1 VAAPSAAVPGT
12 DAPRRLER
20 IEALPSVV
28 VFAGEESFLADEG
41 VAAVTRAL
49 FPAGEP
55 AGAVVTLDA
64 TVPADAERVPSV
76 VEELATPSLFGE
88 GKLVVVR
95 RAEAIGGP
103 AAAVGPE
110 EADDGE
116 EAPEEPE
123 EVQDAAPAARG
134 GKAGGRRVNPIT
146 ALVKQA
152 CAASVPGSV
161 LVLVTRKP
169 ARGKGSVSTETLV
182 KAGALVFDA
191 RPLYDAPPPWARGG
205 SPYDTEAA
213 QWTSRRARARHGKAM
228 DLRAAQALVN
238 RLGAG
243 LAPLARSLE
252 TLASYVGDRP
262 SIVEEDVAATVGTS
276 REDPSWVLAD
286 AVLDRDLARSLA
298 LVAAAFDR
306 GISDAKGRVA
316 VRPESVFPMLSS
328 AIHAAW
334 RRAMLVAEAA
344 ARGENPASLP
354 ALAGLPSFVVE
365 RLLRQAGRRD
375 PDDLLARHAAFV
387 EAEAG
392 VRGGG
397 VPPRLALERL
407 VVSLAT

>member
-1 VAAPSAAVPGT
+1 VVAPSSAVPGT
-12 DAPRRLER
+12 DAPRRLEK
-20 IEALPSVV
+20 IESVPSVV
-28 VFAGEESFLADEG
+28 VFAGEEAFLAEEG
-41 VAAVTRAL
+41 VAAVSRAL
-49 FPAGEP
+49 FPSGEP

-64 TVPADAERVPSV
+64 SVPADAERIPSV
-76 VEELATPSLFGE
+76 VEELATASLFGE

-95 RAEAIGGP
+95 RAEAIGG
-103 AAAVGPE
+103 AAAASESDGT
-110 EADDGE
+110 DDGE
-116 EAPEEPE
+116 DAPGEPE
-123 EVQDAAPAARG
+123 AADAAAPARAKG
-134 GKAGGRRVNPIT
+134 GGRRVNPIT

-152 CAASVPGSV
+152 CAASVPGAV

-169 ARGKGSVSTETLV
+169 ARGKGSVSTEALV

-191 RPLYDAPPPWARGG
+191 RPLYDAPPPWSRGG
-205 SPYDTEAA
+205 SPFDTEAA
-213 QWTSRRARARHGKAM
+213 QWTSRRAKARHGKAM

-238 RLGAG
+238 RLGSD
-243 LAPLARSLE
+243 LALLARSLE

-262 SIVEEDVAATVGTS
+262 SITEEDVAATVGTS

-286 AVLDRDLARSLA
+286 AVLERDLARSLA

-306 GISDAKGRVA
+306 GITDFGGRVA

-344 ARGENPASLP
+344 ARGESPASLP
-354 ALAGLPSFVVE
+354 TLAGLPSFVVE

-407 VVSLAT
+407 VLTLAS